1 MVTALRILGYS
12 FACAVLLALFSQFTD
27 IIKYVFSL
35 LALFLGIRFFR
46 NYEALKHRVAFI
58 AIAIVL
64 YFIVNVVYVVL
75 AFENGWP
82 VHDQYLKP

>member
-1 MVTALRILGYS
+1 LATALRIFGYS

-35 LALFLGIRFFR
+35 FALFLGIRFFR
-46 NYEALKHRVAFI
+46 NYETLKQRIAFF

-64 YFIVNVVYVVL
+64 YFVVNVVYVVL
-75 AFENGWP
+75 AFANGWP